1 MKWIKNFCH
10 DKHEHVFFQKVEFK
24 VLPWCFGKVCTEYCH
39 ASLILKVTRHFWS
52 MSGAK
57 WLVTHFENPGE
68 QMIHKFGYFGIRLD
82 GWESFTKH
90 YPRKCLIGRIE
101 INNEVNNDWKSCKKE
116 PLSMQSIIIVPTFWT
131 LACAKVSSSP
141 LIYRSIHFR
150 ISMSMFLNHLFCWIF
165 KVLLQVI
172 LHLPLIKSVCW
183 PLKSMKHDNLRQR
196 HHAGISNSNFRRKI
210 CQR

>member
-1 MKWIKNFCH
+1 MGNKKGWIREFC
-10 DKHEHVFFQKVEFK
+10 
-24 VLPWCFGKVCTEYCH
+24 
-39 ASLILKVTRHFWS
+39 
-52 MSGAK
+52 
-57 WLVTHFENPGE
+57 
-68 QMIHKFGYFGIRLD
+68 
-82 GWESFTKH
+82 KH

-101 INNEVNNDWKSCKKE
+101 ISNEVNNDWKSCKKE

-165 KVLLQVI
+165 KVVLPVI

-183 PLKSMKHDNLRQR
+183 PLKSMKHDNPRQR
-196 HHAGISNSNFRRKI
+196 HQASISNSNFGRKI
-210 CQR
+210 CQWQTYPKKIFIYFSSWQLYWIQMSFYSEHFPVF